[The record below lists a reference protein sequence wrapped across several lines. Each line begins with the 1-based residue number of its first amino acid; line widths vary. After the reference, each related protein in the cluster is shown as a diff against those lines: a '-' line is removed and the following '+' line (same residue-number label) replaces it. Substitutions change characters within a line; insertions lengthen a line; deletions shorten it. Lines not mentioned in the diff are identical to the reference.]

1 MKPASLW
8 PDDRLPAHHVPPP
21 WPGRAVRLDGAVT
34 YVRDTPATGLDAEP
48 ALYVHG
54 LGGSSQNWT
63 DLAGLL
69 AERLDGQAIDLP
81 GFGRSEPG
89 RRYTIPA
96 FADRVVSWIEHTDRG
111 PVHLFGNS
119 LGGAVSVRVAALRPD
134 LVRTLTLVSPALPF
148 LDFRRSLQGRMLP
161 LLAIPRGERLAA
173 WHLTQ
178 LAPEVMAQQVMEA
191 CIADLTRISE
201 QRRQEAVEEIRIR
214 YQAAHYAAAY
224 VRTLRGLVSC
234 FLRSYLPGP
243 NSLWRMAA
251 GLRVPTL
258 VVGGRQ
264 DRLVDV
270 RVAPQAAR
278 VIPDSRLLMLDGVG
292 HVAQVEVPRT
302 VARAVL
308 AMLAEP
314 PGEASGARG
323 DAVPAGT
330 PEARVLAE
338 VWRTAAPGA
347 DPTAGTV
354 DSALP
359 RDMAG

>member
-1 MKPASLW
+1 MKRAALW
-8 PDDRLPAHHVPPP
+8 PEHSLPAHHVPPP
-21 WPGRAVRLDGAVT
+21 WPGRHVRLDGTLVH
-34 YVRDTPATGLDAEP
+34 VRDTPATGPGAEP

-54 LGGSSQNWT
+54 LGGSAQNWT

-69 AERLDGQAIDLP
+69 ADRLDGQAIDLP

-89 RRYTIPA
+89 PRYTIPA
-96 FADRVVSWIEHTDRG
+96 FAERVIRWIEHSDRG

-119 LGGAVSVRVAALRPD
+119 LGGAISVRVAALRPD

-173 WHLTQ
+173 WR
-178 LAPEVMAQQVMEA
+178 LAQFSPEVTAQQVMEA
-191 CIADLTRISE
+191 CVADLTRISE
-201 QRRQEAVEEIRIR
+201 QRRQEAIDEIRVR
-214 YQAAHYAAAY
+214 YEAAHYAAAY
-224 VRTLRGLVSC
+224 VRTFRGLVGS
-234 FLRSYLPGP
+234 FLRSYLPGEGA
-243 NSLWRMAA
+243 LWRQAA
-251 GLRVPTL
+251 AVRAPTL

-292 HVAQVEVPRT
+292 HVAQLEVPRT

-308 AMLAEP
+308 GLLAEP
-314 PGEASGARG
+314 EQAAGAGVSSG
-323 DAVPAGT
+323 D
-330 PEARVLAE
+330 
-338 VWRTAAPGA
+338 APGA
-347 DPTAGTV
+347 GRPERENAQATALAAGTGE
-354 DSALP
+354 SGTE

>member
-1 MKPASLW
+1 MKRAALGPEHL
-8 PDDRLPAHHVPPP
+8 LPAHHLPPP
-21 WPGRAVRLDGAVT
+21 WPGRHVRLDGALVH
-34 YVRDTPATGLDAEP
+34 VRDTPATGPDAEP

-54 LGGSSQNWT
+54 LGGSAQNWT

-69 AERLDGQAIDLP
+69 APRLDGQAIDLP

-96 FADRVVSWIEHTDRG
+96 FADRVVRWIEHSDRG

-119 LGGAVSVRVAALRPD
+119 LGGAVAVRVAVLRPD
-134 LVRTLTLVSPALPF
+134 LVRTLTLISPALPF

-161 LLAIPRGERLAA
+161 VLVIPRGERLAA
-173 WHLTQ
+173 WRLAQ
-178 LAPEVMAQQVMEA
+178 LAPEAMAQQVMES
-191 CIADLTRISE
+191 CVADLTRISE
-201 QRRQEAVEEIRIR
+201 QRRQEAIEEIRIR
-214 YQAAHYAAAY
+214 YEAAHYAAAY
-224 VRTLRGLVSC
+224 VRTFRGLVGS
-234 FLRSYLPGP
+234 FLRSYLPGEGA
-243 NSLWRMAA
+243 LWRQAA
-251 GLRVPTL
+251 AVRVPTL

-292 HVAQVEVPRT
+292 HVAQLEVPRT

-308 AMLAEP
+308 ALLD
-314 PGEASGARG
+314 EAAPTGS
-323 DAVPAGT
+323 
-330 PEARVLAE
+330 PEAATPGSDGRKAQA
-338 VWRTAAPGA
+338 TALLTGM
-347 DPTAGTV
+347 GESGGV
-354 DSALP
+354 

>member
-1 MKPASLW
+1 MKRAALGPEHL
-8 PDDRLPAHHVPPP
+8 LPAHHLPPP
-21 WPGRAVRLDGAVT
+21 WPGRHVRLDGTLVH
-34 YVRDTPATGLDAEP
+34 VRDTPATGPDAEP

-54 LGGSSQNWT
+54 LGGSAQNWT

-69 AERLDGQAIDLP
+69 APRLDGQAIDLP

-96 FADRVVSWIEHTDRG
+96 FADRVVHWIEHSDRG

-119 LGGAVSVRVAALRPD
+119 LGGAVAVRVAALRPD
-134 LVRTLTLVSPALPF
+134 LVRTLTLISPALPF

-161 LLAIPRGERLAA
+161 VLVIPRGERLAA
-173 WHLTQ
+173 WRLAQ
-178 LAPEVMAQQVMEA
+178 LAPEAMAQQVMES
-191 CIADLTRISE
+191 CVADLTRISE
-201 QRRQEAVEEIRIR
+201 QRRQETIEEIRIR
-214 YQAAHYAAAY
+214 YEAAHYAAAY
-224 VRTLRGLVSC
+224 VRTFRGLVGS
-234 FLRSYLPGP
+234 FLRSYLPGEGA
-243 NSLWRMAA
+243 LWRQAA
-251 GLRVPTL
+251 AVRVPTL

-292 HVAQVEVPRT
+292 HVAQLEVPRT

-308 AMLAEP
+308 ALLD
-314 PGEASGARG
+314 EAA
-323 DAVPAGT
+323 PAGS
-330 PEARVLAE
+330 PEAATPGSDGRKAQV
-338 VWRTAAPGA
+338 TALVS
-347 DPTAGTV
+347 GTGESGGV
-354 DSALP
+354 